1 MLKSFPAR
9 ISYSSLIRREQ
20 LKLAFGYSAD
30 GDLYFSSY
38 GYLNGFRPEP
48 MLPSQVYRFDPST
61 GQVRVVAD
69 QFVHPNG
76 IAFTP
81 DGTTA
86 FV

>member
-1 MLKSFPAR
+1 M
-9 ISYSSLIRREQ
+9 
-20 LKLAFGYSAD
+20 
-30 GDLYFSSY
+30 
-38 GYLNGFRPEP
+38 NGFRPEP

-61 GQVRVVAD
+61 GQIRVIAD

>member
-1 MLKSFPAR
+1 MSCTSRTPRQFFT
-9 ISYSSLIRREQ
+9 Q
-20 LKLAFGYSAD
+20 LGGSKFTGLFR
-30 GDLYFSSY
+30 Y
-38 GYLNGFRPEP
+38 GWLHGFRPEP

-69 QFVHPNG
+69 QFIEPNG

-81 DGTTA
+81 DGKTA

>member
-1 MLKSFPAR
+1 MTSKCYPALKSCFLPTPR
-9 ISYSSLIRREQ
+9 KISIN
-20 LKLAFGYSAD
+20 LADQQFLTSFGR
-30 GDLYFSSY
+30 Y
-38 GYLNGFRPEP
+38 GWMLGFRPEP

-69 QFVHPNG
+69 QLLHPNG

-81 DGTTA
+81 DGRTA